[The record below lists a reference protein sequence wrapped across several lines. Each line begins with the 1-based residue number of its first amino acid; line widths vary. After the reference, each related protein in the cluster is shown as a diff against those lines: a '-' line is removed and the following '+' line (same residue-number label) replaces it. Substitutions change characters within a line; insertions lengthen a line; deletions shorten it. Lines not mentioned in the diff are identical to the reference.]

1 MLLRGSQRSCIFVIS
16 KCQKKV
22 HVHSK
27 YDHEIIA
34 SAILAMPLHFK
45 MVSIQR
51 RNSTTQATKTIA
63 TLMIPAVDIVNI
75 LKGHEEGG

>member
-34 SAILAMPLHFK
+34 SAILATSLLFK
-45 MVSIQR
+45 MVSFQKT
-51 RNSTTQATKTIA
+51 NSTVQATKTINKW
-63 TLMIPAVDIVNI
+63 LS
-75 LKGHEEGG
+75 GEEI